1 MKRLFSMLVV
11 LLVAAVA
18 SRPTDLSAK
27 PRDPNGDY
35 NVVVGGMFK
44 GRGVA
49 RIGAN
54 NISIDGDI
62 TDTNGINGEYNVK
75 TSIMTEN
82 RFAGIG
88 TVMGQR
94 ARFTGRVD
102 TPDDKREK
110 AIKGTRITA
119 TFKTDDGRYGRIIGF
134 IPNDKRLPIEDERR
148 GKKPSK

>member
-1 MKRLFSMLVV
+1 MLVV

-27 PRDPNGDY
+27 PRDINGDY
-35 NVVVGGMFK
+35 NVVIGGMFK
-44 GRGVA
+44 GGGVA
-49 RIGAN
+49 GIRGN
-54 NISIDGDI
+54 KISIDGDI
-62 TDTNGINGEYNVK
+62 TDANGINGEYNVK
-75 TSIMTEN
+75 TAITKEN
-82 RFAGIG
+82 RFAGTG

-119 TFKTDDGRYGRIIGF
+119 NFKTDDGRYGRIIGF
-134 IPNDKRLPIEDERR
+134 ILNDKRLPIEDERR
-148 GKKPSK
+148 GKKPAKQ

>member
-1 MKRLFSMLVV
+1 MLVL
-11 LLVAAVA
+11 LLVAAAA

-27 PRDPNGDY
+27 PREINGDY

-49 RIGAN
+49 RIGGN

-62 TDTNGINGEYNVK
+62 TDTNGINGEYIFK
-75 TSIMTEN
+75 TSIKKEN
-82 RFAGIG
+82 RFAGTG

-102 TPDDKREK
+102 APDDKREK

-148 GKKPSK
+148 GKKPPK